1 LGKYFGTDGV
11 RGVANQDLT
20 PDFAFRLGRCVG
32 ARLAAGSSALAR
44 PFVVIGRDTR
54 RSGPMLEAALT
65 AGLCSVGVDVWL
77 LGVLPTPAVAWI
89 ARRERASAGIMIS
102 ASHNPAPDNGIKIFS
117 SAGFKLPDDE
127 EDAIEALID
136 APEDR
141 LPRPTGTLL
150 GQAELRPDLVDAYE
164 EAVCALIPEGLGG
177 MRVALDCAHGA
188 AYAVAPRVLRAL
200 GAQIS
205 VLGAE
210 PDGDNI
216 NAGVGS
222 THMGALI
229 EEVGQSGSE
238 LGIAFDGDADR
249 CLAVDGRGNAVD
261 GDKIMWL
268 CLRHLRAAGRLASA
282 DVVSTVMSNMGFE
295 EAIAQEGGQ
304 VFRTRVGDRYV
315 LEEMRRRD
323 IRIGGEQSGHVIF
336 LDDNTTGD
344 GLITALRLLAAVR
357 KAGKPLHDLAAGMPV
372 YPQLLRNVRVQS
384 VAGWQ
389 DDAEIASAI
398 RTAEERLKG
407 VGRLV
412 VRASGTEPL
421 IRVMAEAKDAAMVEE
436 VVSGLIATI
445 TRALTGA
452 DKAAAAH

>member
-20 PDFAFRLGRCVG
+20 PDLAFRLGRCVG
-32 ARLAAGSSALAR
+32 ARLVVRHSGLDR

-54 RSGPMLEAALT
+54 RSGAMLESAMA
-65 AGLCSVGVDVWL
+65 AGLCSVGIDVWL
-77 LGVLPTPAVAWI
+77 LGVVPTPAVAWLT
-89 ARRERASAGIMIS
+89 RRQGAGAGVMIS

-117 SAGFKLPDDE
+117 REGFKLPDAE
-127 EDAIEALID
+127 EEAVETLLD
-136 APEDR
+136 TPEDE
-141 LPRPTGTLL
+141 LPRPTGSHL
-150 GQAELRPDLVDAYE
+150 GQIELRPDLVDAYE
-164 EAVCALIPEGLGG
+164 EALCDLIPEGLNGLK
-177 MRVALDCAHGA
+177 VALDCAHGA
-188 AYAVAPRVLRAL
+188 AYAIAPRVFRAL
-200 GAQIS
+200 GAQVT
-205 VLGAE
+205 VLGDA

-222 THMGALI
+222 THLGALI
-229 EEVGQSGSE
+229 EEVGQGGHE

-249 CLAVDGRGNAVD
+249 CLAVDAGGKVVD

-268 CLRHLRAAGRLASA
+268 CARHLRRIGRLASA

-295 EAIAQEGGQ
+295 EAIGREGGQ

-315 LEEMRRRD
+315 LDEMQRRG

-344 GLITALRLLAAVR
+344 GLMTALRLLAAI
-357 KAGKPLHDLAAGMPV
+357 KAAGEPLAALAGGMPV
-372 YPQLLRNVRVQS
+372 YPQLLRNVRVAS

-389 DDAEIASAI
+389 DSTEIQAAI
-398 RTAEERLKG
+398 RSAEERLTG

-421 IRVMAEAKDAAMVEE
+421 IRVMAEAKDQALVEA
-436 VVSGLIATI
+436 VVDGLISVI
-445 TRALTGA
+445 TRALTHQ
-452 DKAAAAH
+452 DKSPAAT